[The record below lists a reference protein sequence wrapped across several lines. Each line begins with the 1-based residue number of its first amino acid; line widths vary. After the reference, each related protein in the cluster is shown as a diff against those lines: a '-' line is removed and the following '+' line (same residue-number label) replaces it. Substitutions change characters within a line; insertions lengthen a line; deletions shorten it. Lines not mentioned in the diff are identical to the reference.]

1 MSGNFKKLVLFNIL
15 FFSVVFRASSPSLE
29 SFVIFDSPPVEP
41 YKRLIFAIGTVETKN
56 DTLSYN
62 PIEKAAGYF
71 QIRPIRIE
79 EYNRRTGSNYTT
91 EDMFN
96 YEISEKIFIYF
107 ADLIGPYDFEQIA
120 RNWNGSGHMT
130 SYYWKRIQE
139 YL

>member
-1 MSGNFKKLVLFNIL
+1 VSDSFKKLVLINLL
-15 FFSVVFRASSPSLE
+15 FLSVVFRASSPSIE

-41 YKRLIFAIGTVETKN
+41 YKRLILAIGTVETRN

-62 PIEKAAGYF
+62 PVEEAAGYF

-79 EYNRRTGSNYTT
+79 DYNRRTGSKYTT

-96 YEISEKIFIYF
+96 YEISEKIFLYF

-130 SYYWKRIQE
+130 TYYWNQIKE

>member
-1 MSGNFKKLVLFNIL
+1 MSDSFKKLVLINLL
-15 FFSVVFRASSPSLE
+15 FLSVVFRASSPSIE

-41 YKRLIFAIGTVETKN
+41 YKRLILAIGTVETRN

-62 PIEKAAGYF
+62 PVEEAAGYF

-79 EYNRRTGSNYTT
+79 DYNRRTGSKYTT

-96 YEISEKIFIYF
+96 YEISEKIFLYF

-130 SYYWKRIQE
+130 TYYWNQIKE

>member
-1 MSGNFKKLVLFNIL
+1 MSDSFKKLVLINIL
-15 FFSVVFRASSPSLE
+15 FLSVVFRASSPSIE

-41 YKRLIFAIGTVETKN
+41 YKRLILAIGTVETMN

-62 PIEKAAGYF
+62 PVEEAAGYF

-79 EYNRRTGSNYTT
+79 DYNRRTGSKYTT

-96 YEISEKIFIYF
+96 YEISEKIFLYF

-130 SYYWKRIQE
+130 TYYWNQIKE